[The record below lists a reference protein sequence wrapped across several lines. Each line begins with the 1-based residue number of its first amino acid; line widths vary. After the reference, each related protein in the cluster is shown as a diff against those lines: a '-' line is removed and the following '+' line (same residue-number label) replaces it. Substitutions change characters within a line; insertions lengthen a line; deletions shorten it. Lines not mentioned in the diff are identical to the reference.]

1 MIFCEE
7 KGKSYAEI
15 KNQTQEISLLINS
28 VSLLKISCAQTLGVV
43 NYYIFVKAM
52 VAGLIFTMCEY
63 FIILCLVG
71 LIWL

>member
-1 MIFCEE
+1 MIFWEE
-7 KGKSYAEI
+7 KGKCYAEI
-15 KNQTQEISLLINS
+15 KNQTQISLLINS